1 MSDELELL
9 QRRFERERRAR
20 KQAEMLLE
28 QKSLELYQSNEH
40 LRLLS
45 DEQARSLRMLRSTA
59 DSLLR
64 SIGLEPMDD
73 GDASMTEVLR
83 VVSEILKD
91 RERLRRDV
99 EHQMFALNQ
108 HAIVS
113 ITDAAGNI
121 TYANDR
127 LCEISGYPREEL
139 LGKTHSMLSSGV
151 HPEAFYAAMWS
162 CINAGEV
169 WRGEICNR
177 AKYDSL
183 YWVSAA
189 IVPFLDA
196 DGKVEQFIS
205 ISTDITLQ
213 KSMQEELR
221 GSRVFLQS
229 MTESLGEGVYAVDKW
244 GYCSFLNPEA
254 ERLLGWSLMD
264 LSMTPLHEALQFT
277 DLVGNPMFGENDIIE
292 EVLRDKREY
301 RSEYDTFIAK
311 DGHPFPIAITLVPI
325 IEDDEAVGVVAVFKD
340 ITERKLVED
349 RLREATRRAEDA
361 SRAKSDFLANM
372 SHEIRTPM
380 NAIIGMSHLAL
391 QTDLNS
397 KQRNYIEKV
406 NRSAE
411 SLLGLINDILD
422 FSKIEGGKLD
432 IDAISFSLQNVFND
446 LSSVLGFKAEEKGL
460 ELLFDIAYDVPRAL
474 IGDPMRLNQ
483 VLLNLCNNALKFTNS
498 GEVIVSVSVVQRRAD
513 DVVVQFSVRD
523 SGIGISKEQQQKL
536 FQSFSQADATTTRRY
551 GGTGLGLAISKRLV
565 EMMDGTISVESE
577 PGKGST
583 FHVRLP
589 FTEVDDQWQDEESQ
603 TAQADLRGMRCLLVD
618 DSSSARVIFASML
631 ETRGIQVDAVKDA
644 FAATARLSDTA
655 TDYDFL
661 LVDWRMPGVDGIEF
675 LGGQRSVMGERLP
688 PVIMTTAYGREELA
702 ESLQTG
708 GIEVAAILAKPV
720 SPSDLLGAVSVATGR
735 GQLPQ
740 QSAEARTRSAADAA
754 VTALRGARILLVEDN
769 EYNQELATALL
780 TEQGI
785 LVDTAGDGEQALRQ
799 LQRNDYDGVLMD
811 CQMPVMDGYDAT
823 REIRAQSRFQELP
836 IIAMTANVLNDDIV
850 EALAAGMNDHIAK
863 PINIRDMFSIMAK
876 WITPANP
883 IADPPAPRPSQGNTH
898 RSAFDVLKSIDV
910 DNGLRRVGGNAA
922 TYLRLLHK
930 FATNQADAVSRA
942 HDALHNGD
950 SAAAKRLMHT
960 LKGTAGSIGAKRLQ
974 QLAADAELTL
984 QHAVS
989 PMSVANCDMLQQ
1001 ELDCVLGELAA
1012 LPDSLEVR
1020 PPAAEASTADADKLM
1035 LRLVN
1040 QLEDF
1045 DTSAEETIEDLI
1057 AATTIS
1063 GRKEVLLE
1071 ARKAIQQYDFDAARA
1086 AIEPLERRA

>member
-20 KQAEMLLE
+20 KQAESLLE

-40 LRLLS
+40 LRHLS
-45 DEQARSLRMLRSTA
+45 DEQARSLQMLRTTA

-64 SIGLEPMDD
+64 SVGLEPMDD
-73 GDASMTEVLR
+73 SSGSMAEVLR
-83 VVSEILKD
+83 VVTEIVKD

-113 ITDAAGNI
+113 ITDAAGVI

-139 LGKTHSMLSSGV
+139 LGQTHSVLSSGV
-151 HPEAFYAAMWS
+151 HPAEFYATIWNTIIS
-162 CINAGEV
+162 GEV

-196 DGKVEQFIS
+196 DGTAEQFIS

-229 MTESLGEGVYAVDKW
+229 MTESLGEGVYALDKW

-325 IEDDEAVGVVAVFKD
+325 IEDEDAVGVVAVFQD

-422 FSKIEGGKLD
+422 FSKIEAGKLD
-432 IDAISFSLQNVFND
+432 IDAIGFKLQDVFND

-460 ELLFDIAYDVPRAL
+460 ELLFDIAHDVPRAL

-483 VLLNLCNNALKFTNS
+483 VLLNLCNNALKFTSS
-498 GEVIVSVSVVQRRAD
+498 GEVVVSVGVEQRRAD
-513 DVVVQFSVRD
+513 DLILQFSVRD
-523 SGIGISKEQQQKL
+523 SGIGISKEQQLKL

-589 FTEVDDQWQDEESQ
+589 FIEVDDQWQKDESP
-603 TAQADLRGMRCLLVD
+603 TAQADLRGMRCLLLD

-631 ETRGIQVDAVKDA
+631 ETRGVQVDAVKDA
-644 FAATARLSDTA
+644 FAAAARLADA
-655 TDYDFL
+655 GLHYDFL
-661 LVDWRMPGVDGIEF
+661 LVDWRMPGVDGVEF
-675 LGGQRSVMGERLP
+675 LRGQHSAMGTRLP

-702 ESLQTG
+702 ESLRAS
-708 GIEVAAILAKPV
+708 GIGVAAILAKPV
-720 SPSDLLGAVSVATGR
+720 SPADLLGAVNLATGR
-735 GQLPQ
+735 GQAPQ
-740 QSAEARTRSAADAA
+740 QAGVPNAKAAAEAA
-754 VTALRGARILLVEDN
+754 VSSLRGARILLVEDN
-769 EYNQELATALL
+769 EYNQEVAVALL

-785 LVDTAGDGEQALRQ
+785 EVDVAGDGEQALRQ
-799 LQRNDYDGVLMD
+799 LQMHAYDGVLMD
-811 CQMPVMDGYDAT
+811 CQMPVMDGYEAT
-823 REIRAQSRFQELP
+823 RQIRRQSQLEDLP
-836 IIAMTANVLNDDIV
+836 IIAMTANVLKDDIV

-876 WITPANP
+876 WITPAHP
-883 IADPPAPRPSQGNTH
+883 ARDATPAPQSPADGHH
-898 RSAFDVLKSIDV
+898 RAFDVLQDIDV
-910 DNGLRRVGGNAA
+910 DNGLRRVGGNKV

-930 FATNQADAVSRA
+930 FAANQANAVSQA
-942 HDALHNGD
+942 HEALHKGD
-950 SAAAKRLMHT
+950 AATARRLLHT
-960 LKGTAGSIGAKRLQ
+960 LKGTAGSIGAMRLQ
-974 QLAADAELTL
+974 KLAADAELTL

-989 PMSVANCDMLQQ
+989 PMSVANCEALQQ
-1001 ELDCVLGELAA
+1001 ELDNVLGELAA
-1012 LPDSLEVR
+1012 LPDSLGDR
-1020 PPAAEASTADADKLM
+1020 PIPGQTSAIDADAL
-1035 LRLVN
+1035 LQRLIG

-1057 AATTIS
+1057 AAT
-1063 GRKEVLLE
+1063 GVADQKEVLLQV
-1071 ARKAIQQYDFDAARA
+1071 RRAIAQYNFDAARET
-1086 AIEPLERRA
+1086 ITSLDPRT

>member
-1 MSDELELL
+1 MNDELELL

-20 KQAEMLLE
+20 KQAESLLE
-28 QKSLELYQSNEH
+28 KKSLELFQSNEH

-45 DEQARSLRMLRSTA
+45 EEQARSLQMLRTTA

-64 SIGLEPMDD
+64 SVGLEPMDD
-73 GDASMTEVLR
+73 DSGGMAEVLR
-83 VVSEILKD
+83 VVTEITKD

-113 ITDAAGNI
+113 ITDAAGVI

-127 LCEISGYPREEL
+127 FCEISGYPREEL
-139 LGKTHSMLSSGV
+139 LGQTHSVLSSGV
-151 HPEAFYAAMWS
+151 HPVEFYATIWNTIIS
-162 CINAGEV
+162 GEV

-196 DGKVEQFIS
+196 DGTAEQFIS

-229 MTESLGEGVYAVDKW
+229 MTESLGEGVYALDKW

-325 IEDDEAVGVVAVFKD
+325 IEDEDAVGVVAVFQD

-422 FSKIEGGKLD
+422 FSKIEAGKLD
-432 IDAISFSLQNVFND
+432 IDAIGFKLQDVFND

-460 ELLFDIAYDVPRAL
+460 ELLFDIAHDVPRAL

-483 VLLNLCNNALKFTNS
+483 VLLNLCNNALKFTSS
-498 GEVIVSVSVVQRRAD
+498 GEVVVSVGVEQRRAD
-513 DVVVQFSVRD
+513 DLILQFSVRD

-589 FTEVDDQWQDEESQ
+589 FTEIDDQWQKDESPK
-603 TAQADLRGMRCLLVD
+603 AQADLRGMRCLLLD
-618 DSSSARVIFASML
+618 DSSSARVIFTSML
-631 ETRGIQVDAVKDA
+631 EARGMQVDAVKDA
-644 FAATARLSDTA
+644 YAATARLGDAGSH
-655 TDYDFL
+655 YDFL

-675 LGGQRSVMGERLP
+675 LRGQHSAMGIRLP

-702 ESLQTG
+702 ESLRASSIG
-708 GIEVAAILAKPV
+708 VAAILAKPV
-720 SPSDLLGAVSVATGR
+720 SPADLLGAVSLATGR
-735 GQLPQ
+735 AQAPQ
-740 QSAEARTRSAADAA
+740 QPGVANAKAAAEAA
-754 VTALRGARILLVEDN
+754 VSALRGARILLVEDN
-769 EYNQELATALL
+769 EYNQEVAVALL
-780 TEQGI
+780 TEQNI
-785 LVDTAGDGEQALRQ
+785 EVDVACDGEQALRQ
-799 LQRNDYDGVLMD
+799 LQMHTYDGVLMD
-811 CQMPVMDGYDAT
+811 CQMPVMDGYEAT
-823 REIRAQSRFQELP
+823 REIRRQPQFQDLP

-876 WITPANP
+876 WITPAH
-883 IADPPAPRPSQGNTH
+883 PARDTTPSPQSPGNGQH
-898 RSAFDVLKSIDV
+898 RVFDVLQNIDV
-910 DNGLRRVGGNAA
+910 DNGLRRVGGNEV

-930 FATNQADAVSRA
+930 FATNQADVVSHA
-942 HDALHNGD
+942 HEALHKGD
-950 SAAAKRLMHT
+950 SATARRLMHT
-960 LKGTAGSIGAKRLQ
+960 LKGTAGSIGAMRLQ
-974 QLAADAELTL
+974 HLAADAELTL

-989 PMSVANCDMLQQ
+989 PMSVANCETLQQ
-1001 ELDCVLGELAA
+1001 ELDKVLGELAA
-1012 LPDSLEVR
+1012 LPDSPGDR
-1020 PPAAEASTADADKLM
+1020 PIPGKTSTIDADGL
-1035 LRLVN
+1035 LRRLVS

-1057 AATTIS
+1057 AAT
-1063 GRKEVLLE
+1063 GGADQKEVLLQV
-1071 ARKAIQQYDFDAARA
+1071 RRAIAQYDFDAARET
-1086 AIEPLERRA
+1086 IISLEPRT